1 MKMKKFIVGLLA
13 VAMVCSLA
21 ACSDKSSDKTDSVS
35 TSSNSVKVEN
45 LTGTKDEVK
54 DNKKINETS
63 TKDET
68 VKDKWILAAGR
79 TGAYIDS
86 LETVKDEDEGVANII
101 NYAATAK
108 EAGYDAYSF
117 IATKYETDQT
127 SYAFYAVNTTLTS
140 QPDTIVIVIVKEDG
154 TTSVAEFTGDKS
166 EIFGSYAPT
175 ETDVTEDTEVKTAE
189 DTTETTEE

>member
-1 MKMKKFIVGLLA
+1 MKKFIVGLLA

-21 ACSDKSSDKTDSVS
+21 ACSDKSSDKNPIS
-35 TSSNSVKVEN
+35 TAENTVKVEN
-45 LTGTKDEVK
+45 LTGTKDEIEN
-54 DNKKINETS
+54 NKAVNDATTE
-63 TKDET
+63 DET
-68 VKDKWILAAGR
+68 ATDTWILAAGR

-101 NYAATAK
+101 KYAATAK

-117 IATKYETDQT
+117 IATKYEADQT

-140 QPDTIVIVIVKEDG
+140 QPDTIAIVIVTEAG

-175 ETDVTEDTEVKTAE
+175 ETDAAEDTEVETAE

>member
-1 MKMKKFIVGLLA
+1 MKKFIVGLLA

-21 ACSDKSSDKTDSVS
+21 ACSDKSSNTNPIS
-35 TSSNSVKVEN
+35 TAENTVKVEN
-45 LTGTKDEVK
+45 LTGTKDEIEN
-54 DNKKINETS
+54 NKAVNDATTE
-63 TKDET
+63 DENT
-68 VKDKWILAAGR
+68 TDTWILAAGR

-86 LETVKDEDEGVANII
+86 LETVKDEDEGVTNII
-101 NYAATAK
+101 KYAATAK

-117 IATKYETDQT
+117 IATKYEADQT

-140 QPDTIVIVIVKEDG
+140 QPDTIAIVIVKEDG
-154 TTSVAEFTGDKS
+154 TTSVAEFIGDKS

-175 ETDVTEDTEVKTAE
+175 ETDATEDTEVETAE

>member
-1 MKMKKFIVGLLA
+1 MKKFIVGLLA

-21 ACSDKSSDKTDSVS
+21 ACSDKSSDKNPIS
-35 TSSNSVKVEN
+35 TAENTVKVEN
-45 LTGTKDEVK
+45 LTGTKDEIEN
-54 DNKKINETS
+54 NKVANDATTE
-63 TKDET
+63 DENAT
-68 VKDKWILAAGR
+68 DTWILAAGR

-101 NYAATAK
+101 KYAATAK

-117 IATKYETDQT
+117 IATKYEADQT

-140 QPDTIVIVIVKEDG
+140 QPDTIAIVIVKEDG

-175 ETDVTEDTEVKTAE
+175 ETDAAEDTEVETAE

>member
-1 MKMKKFIVGLLA
+1 MKKFIVGLLA
-13 VAMVCSLA
+13 VTMVCSLA
-21 ACSDKSSDKTDSVS
+21 ACSDKSSNTNPIS
-35 TSSNSVKVEN
+35 TAENTVKVEN
-45 LTGTKDEVK
+45 LTGTKDEIEN
-54 DNKKINETS
+54 NKAVNDATTE
-63 TKDET
+63 DENAT
-68 VKDKWILAAGR
+68 DTWILAAGR

-101 NYAATAK
+101 KYAATAK

-117 IATKYETDQT
+117 IATKYEADQT

-140 QPDTIVIVIVKEDG
+140 QPDTIAIVIVKEDG

-175 ETDVTEDTEVKTAE
+175 ETDAAEDTEVETAE

>member
-1 MKMKKFIVGLLA
+1 MKKFIVGLLT

-21 ACSDKSSDKTDSVS
+21 ACSDKSSDTNPIS
-35 TSSNSVKVEN
+35 TAENTVKVEN
-45 LTGTKDEVK
+45 LTGTKDEIEN
-54 DNKKINETS
+54 NKATNDATTE
-63 TKDET
+63 DENAT
-68 VKDKWILAAGR
+68 DTWILAAGR

-101 NYAATAK
+101 KYAATAK

-117 IATKYETDQT
+117 IATKYEADQT
-127 SYAFYAVNTTLTS
+127 SYAFYAVNTTLAS
-140 QPDTIVIVIVKEDG
+140 QPDTIAIVIVKEDG
-154 TTSVAEFTGDKS
+154 TTSVVEFTGDKS

-175 ETDVTEDTEVKTAE
+175 ETDAAEDTEVEIAE

>member
-1 MKMKKFIVGLLA
+1 MKKFIVGLLA

-21 ACSDKSSDKTDSVS
+21 ACSDKSSNTNPIS
-35 TSSNSVKVEN
+35 TAENTVKVEN
-45 LTGTKDEVK
+45 LTGTKDEIK
-54 DNKKINETS
+54 DNKAANDATTE
-63 TKDET
+63 DENVT
-68 VKDKWILAAGR
+68 DTWILAAGR

-108 EAGYDAYSF
+108 EAGFDAYSF

-154 TTSVAEFTGDKS
+154 TTSVTEFIGDKS

-175 ETDVTEDTEVKTAE
+175 ETDAAEDTEVETSE

>member
-1 MKMKKFIVGLLA
+1 MKKFIVGLLA

-21 ACSDKSSDKTDSVS
+21 TCSNKSSDNNPIS
-35 TSSNSVKVEN
+35 TAENTVKVEN
-45 LTGTKDEVK
+45 LTGTKDEIEN
-54 DNKKINETS
+54 NKAANDAK
-63 TKDET
+63 TKDENAT
-68 VKDKWILAAGR
+68 YTWILAAGR

-86 LETVKDEDEGVANII
+86 LETVKDEDEGVDNII
-101 NYAATAK
+101 KYAANAK

-140 QPDTIVIVIVKEDG
+140 QPDTIAIVIVKEDG

-166 EIFGSYAPT
+166 EIFGSYVPT
-175 ETDVTEDTEVKTAE
+175 KIDAADDTEVETFE
-189 DTTETTEE
+189 DVIETTEE

>member
-13 VAMVCSLA
+13 VAMVCALA
-21 ACSDKSSDKTDSVS
+21 ACSYKSSDNNPIS
-35 TSSNSVKVEN
+35 TAENTVKVEN
-45 LTGTKDEVK
+45 LTGTKDDIENNNAANDVAT
-54 DNKKINETS
+54 E
-63 TKDET
+63 DENAT
-68 VKDKWILAAGR
+68 YTWILAAGR

-86 LETVKDEDEGVANII
+86 LETVKDEDAGVANII
-101 NYAATAK
+101 KYAATAK

-117 IATKYETDQT
+117 IATKYETDQA

-140 QPDTIVIVIVKEDG
+140 QHDTIAIVIVKEDG

-175 ETDVTEDTEVKTAE
+175 EIDAAEDTEVATIE
-189 DTTETTEE
+189 DVTETTEE

>member
-1 MKMKKFIVGLLA
+1 MKKFIVGLLA

-21 ACSDKSSDKTDSVS
+21 ACSDKSSDKNPIS
-35 TSSNSVKVEN
+35 TAENTVKVEN
-45 LTGTKDEVK
+45 LTGTKDEIEN
-54 DNKKINETS
+54 NKATNDATTE
-63 TKDET
+63 DENAT
-68 VKDKWILAAGR
+68 DTWILAAGR

-101 NYAATAK
+101 KYAATAK

-117 IATKYETDQT
+117 IATKYEADQT

-140 QPDTIVIVIVKEDG
+140 QPDTIAIVIVKEDG

-175 ETDVTEDTEVKTAE
+175 ETDAAEDTEAETAE

>member
-1 MKMKKFIVGLLA
+1 MKKFIVGLLA

-21 ACSDKSSDKTDSVS
+21 ACSDKSSDTNPIS
-35 TSSNSVKVEN
+35 TAENTVKVEN
-45 LTGTKDEVK
+45 LTGTKDEIEN
-54 DNKKINETS
+54 NKVANDATTE
-63 TKDET
+63 DENAT
-68 VKDKWILAAGR
+68 DTWILAAGR

-86 LETVKDEDEGVANII
+86 LEAVKDEDEGVANII
-101 NYAATAK
+101 KYAATAK

-117 IATKYETDQT
+117 IATKYEADQT

-140 QPDTIVIVIVKEDG
+140 QPDTIAIVIVKEDG

-175 ETDVTEDTEVKTAE
+175 ETDAAEDTEVETAE

>member
-1 MKMKKFIVGLLA
+1 MKKFIVGLLA
-13 VAMVCSLA
+13 VTMVCSLA
-21 ACSDKSSDKTDSVS
+21 ACSDKSSNTNPIS
-35 TSSNSVKVEN
+35 TAENTVKVEN
-45 LTGTKDEVK
+45 LTGTKDEIEN
-54 DNKKINETS
+54 NKVANDATTE
-63 TKDET
+63 DENAT
-68 VKDKWILAAGR
+68 DTWILAAGR

-101 NYAATAK
+101 KYAATAK

-117 IATKYETDQT
+117 IATKYEADQT
-127 SYAFYAVNTTLTS
+127 SYAFYAVNTALTS
-140 QPDTIVIVIVKEDG
+140 QPDTIAIVIVKEDG

-175 ETDVTEDTEVKTAE
+175 ETDAAEDTEVETAE

>member
-1 MKMKKFIVGLLA
+1 MKKFIVGLLA

-21 ACSDKSSDKTDSVS
+21 ACSDKSSDKNPIS
-35 TSSNSVKVEN
+35 TAENTVKVEN
-45 LTGTKDEVK
+45 LTGTKDEIENNKAVK
-54 DNKKINETS
+54 DATTE
-63 TKDET
+63 DENAT
-68 VKDKWILAAGR
+68 DTWILAAGR

-101 NYAATAK
+101 KYAATAK

-117 IATKYETDQT
+117 IATKYEADQT

-140 QPDTIVIVIVKEDG
+140 QPDTIAIVIVKEDG

-175 ETDVTEDTEVKTAE
+175 ETDAAEDTEVETAE

>member
-1 MKMKKFIVGLLA
+1 MKKFIVGLLA
-13 VAMVCSLA
+13 VTMVCSLA
-21 ACSDKSSDKTDSVS
+21 ACSDKSSNTNPIS
-35 TSSNSVKVEN
+35 TAENTVKVEN
-45 LTGTKDEVK
+45 LTGTKDEIEN
-54 DNKKINETS
+54 NKVANDATTE
-63 TKDET
+63 DENAT
-68 VKDKWILAAGR
+68 DTWILAAGR

-101 NYAATAK
+101 KYAATAK

-117 IATKYETDQT
+117 IATKYEADQT

-140 QPDTIVIVIVKEDG
+140 QPDTIAIVIVKEDG

-175 ETDVTEDTEVKTAE
+175 ETDAAEDTEVETAE

>member
-1 MKMKKFIVGLLA
+1 MKKFIVGLLA

-21 ACSDKSSDKTDSVS
+21 ACSDKSSDKNPIS
-35 TSSNSVKVEN
+35 TAENTVKVEN
-45 LTGTKDEVK
+45 LTGTKDEIEN
-54 DNKKINETS
+54 NKAVNDATTE
-63 TKDET
+63 DENAT
-68 VKDKWILAAGR
+68 DTWILAAGR

-101 NYAATAK
+101 KYAATAK

-117 IATKYETDQT
+117 IATKYEADQT

-140 QPDTIVIVIVKEDG
+140 QPDTIAIVIVKEDG

-175 ETDVTEDTEVKTAE
+175 ETDAAEDTEVETAE

>member
-1 MKMKKFIVGLLA
+1 MKKFIVGLLA
-13 VAMVCSLA
+13 VTMVCSLA
-21 ACSDKSSDKTDSVS
+21 ACSDKSSNTNPIS
-35 TSSNSVKVEN
+35 TAENTVKVEN
-45 LTGTKDEVK
+45 LTGTKDEIEN
-54 DNKKINETS
+54 NKVANDATTE
-63 TKDET
+63 DENAT
-68 VKDKWILAAGR
+68 DTWILAAGR

-101 NYAATAK
+101 KYAATAK

-117 IATKYETDQT
+117 IATKYEADQT

-140 QPDTIVIVIVKEDG
+140 QPDTIVVVIVKEDG
-154 TTSVAEFTGDKS
+154 TTAVAEFIGDKS

-175 ETDVTEDTEVKTAE
+175 ETDAAEDTEVETAE

>member
-1 MKMKKFIVGLLA
+1 MKKFIVGLLV

-21 ACSDKSSDKTDSVS
+21 ACSDKSSDKNPIS
-35 TSSNSVKVEN
+35 TAENTVKVEN
-45 LTGTKDEVK
+45 LTGTKDEIEN
-54 DNKKINETS
+54 NKAVNDATTE
-63 TKDET
+63 DENAT
-68 VKDKWILAAGR
+68 DTWILAAGR

-101 NYAATAK
+101 KYASTAK

-117 IATKYETDQT
+117 IATKYEADQT

-140 QPDTIVIVIVKEDG
+140 QPDTIAIVIVKEDG

-175 ETDVTEDTEVKTAE
+175 ETDVAEDTEVETAE
-189 DTTETTEE
+189 NITETTEE

>member
-1 MKMKKFIVGLLA
+1 MKKFIVGLLA

-21 ACSDKSSDKTDSVS
+21 ACSDKSSDKNPIS
-35 TSSNSVKVEN
+35 TAENTVKVEN
-45 LTGTKDEVK
+45 LTGTKDEIEN
-54 DNKKINETS
+54 NKAVNDATTE
-63 TKDET
+63 DET
-68 VKDKWILAAGR
+68 ATDTWILAAGR

-101 NYAATAK
+101 KYAATAK

-117 IATKYETDQT
+117 IATKYEADQT

-140 QPDTIVIVIVKEDG
+140 QPDTIAIVIVKEDG

-175 ETDVTEDTEVKTAE
+175 ETDAAEDTEVETAE

>member
-1 MKMKKFIVGLLA
+1 MKKFIVGLLA

-21 ACSDKSSDKTDSVS
+21 ACSDKSSDTNPIS
-35 TSSNSVKVEN
+35 TAENTVKVEN
-45 LTGTKDEVK
+45 LTGTKDEIEN
-54 DNKKINETS
+54 NKVANDATTE
-63 TKDET
+63 DET
-68 VKDKWILAAGR
+68 ATDTWILAAGR

-101 NYAATAK
+101 KYAATAK

-117 IATKYETDQT
+117 IATKYEADQT

-140 QPDTIVIVIVKEDG
+140 QPDTIAIVIVKEDG

-175 ETDVTEDTEVKTAE
+175 ETDAAEDTEVETAE

>member
-1 MKMKKFIVGLLA
+1 MKKFIVGLLA

-21 ACSDKSSDKTDSVS
+21 ACSDKSSNTNPIS
-35 TSSNSVKVEN
+35 TAENTVKVEN
-45 LTGTKDEVK
+45 LTGTKDEIEN
-54 DNKKINETS
+54 NKAVNDATTE
-63 TKDET
+63 DENT
-68 VKDKWILAAGR
+68 TDTWILAAGR

-101 NYAATAK
+101 KYAATAK

-117 IATKYETDQT
+117 IATKYEADQT

-140 QPDTIVIVIVKEDG
+140 QPDTIAIVIVKEDG

-175 ETDVTEDTEVKTAE
+175 ETDAAEDTEVETAE

>member
-1 MKMKKFIVGLLA
+1 MKKFIVGLLA

-21 ACSDKSSDKTDSVS
+21 ACSDKSSTNPIS
-35 TSSNSVKVEN
+35 TAENTVKVEN
-45 LTGTKDEVK
+45 LTGTKDEIK
-54 DNKKINETS
+54 DNKAANDATTE
-63 TKDET
+63 DENIT
-68 VKDKWILAAGR
+68 DTWILAAGR

-101 NYAATAK
+101 NYATTAK

-117 IATKYETDQT
+117 IATKYESDQT
-127 SYAFYAVNTTLTS
+127 SYAYYAINTNLTS
-140 QPDTIVIVIVKEDG
+140 QPDAIVVVIVKEDS

-175 ETDVTEDTEVKTAE
+175 ETDAAEDTEVETAE

>member
-1 MKMKKFIVGLLA
+1 MKKFIVGLLA

-21 ACSDKSSDKTDSVS
+21 ACSDKSSNTNPIS
-35 TSSNSVKVEN
+35 TAENTVKVEN
-45 LTGTKDEVK
+45 LTGTKDEIEN
-54 DNKKINETS
+54 NKAVNDATTE
-63 TKDET
+63 DET
-68 VKDKWILAAGR
+68 ATDTWILAAGR

-86 LETVKDEDEGVANII
+86 LEAVKDEDEGVANII
-101 NYAATAK
+101 KYAATAK

-117 IATKYETDQT
+117 IATKYEADQT
-127 SYAFYAVNTTLTS
+127 SYAFYTVNTTLTS
-140 QPDTIVIVIVKEDG
+140 QPDTIAIVIVKEDG

-175 ETDVTEDTEVKTAE
+175 ETDAAEDTEVETAE